1 MLHHRIRLWDKH
13 SPTGHC
19 LYLIV
24 SLELI
29 APGTLKFSLNNAS
42 ANTSLTALPKMQAQ
56 RFWIERTVQDAK
68 SHIGVAQ

>member
-1 MLHHRIRLWDKH
+1 
-13 SPTGHC
+13 
-19 LYLIV
+19 LIV